1 MKDSFFSISKAS
13 FWQATP
19 EELVPDVSFVP
30 SLLRRKLS
38 LLEKAALKVVSDIGG
53 SQGQP
58 VVFASRHGE
67 WRQTF
72 RLLRELCTE
81 GTVSPAGFSLAVHN
95 ATPGVLSLVEK
106 NQAPYTAVA
115 ADENTLE
122 VGLLEALMMPEG
134 AILVYAEESV
144 PDFYQSVYPH
154 PFETHALA
162 LKIESG
168 SMYKWKIGS
177 NSTAITASELF
188 RFWQKKNSQLSGCLL
203 SFERSK

>member
-81 GTVSPAGFSLAVHN
+81 GTVSPAGCMA
-95 ATPGVLSLVEK
+95 PGRQKCHQFL
-106 NQAPYTAVA
+106 Y
-115 ADENTLE
+115 
-122 VGLLEALMMPEG
+122 
-134 AILVYAEESV
+134 
-144 PDFYQSVYPH
+144 SVY
-154 PFETHALA
+154 
-162 LKIESG
+162 G
-168 SMYKWKIGS
+168 
-177 NSTAITASELF
+177 
-188 RFWQKKNSQLSGCLL
+188 
-203 SFERSK
+203 